1 MSQVFSVLV
10 LLVLLHVFISLLL
23 FLPLLVLLFIII
35 SILKIYSPHSEQ
47 SWTPNSDECNNW
59 RTSQIE
65 VDENSNPVQA
75 DFENEARNQET
86 NSGYSSRN
94 RNNNINDSSAVNG
107 GFSRNVSSQSFEL
120 GGNSNR
126 NEDVRRHDNENNV
139 DYNDYENHP
148 TATDNDGSNINSN
161 DNPNR
166 NQNDLNSDYNDSH
179 SIRDH
184 GYYEERDLTTRIG
197 SSNSHSP
204 NNQQTTRTR
213 RESRQ
218 SDNNA
223 SDRDIAVG
231 SNPTSLYSG
240 SSSSRELLFSSD
252 SERDCECG
260 YQYNYRY
267 QTQYRY
273 GSTKRKSFTSKSLV
287 NVAQK
292 IDKYFVYSPSDYN
305 GKTSKHDKET
315 KPRTSTFNNLSGSN
329 FWSKFQDLLPN
340 SVPPPSGSQN
350 NGVLNDVFK
359 PKQNS
364 IFKKLSNV
372 FTTIYDSNY
381 NYSSDDEMNS
391 LPLLPTH
398 ADIRP
403 EGNSDTDDL
412 TT

>member
-1 MSQVFSVLV
+1 MVEDKTQVFSVLV
-10 LLVLLHVFISLLL
+10 LLVLLLVFIPLLQ
-23 FLPLLVLLFIII
+23 FLPLLLLLFIIS
-35 SILKIYSPHSEQ
+35 SILQIYSPRLQQ
-47 SWTPNSDECNNW
+47 SSYPDHDEFTNSQ
-59 RTSQIE
+59 TSQLE
-65 VDENSNPVQA
+65 DDENSNPIPT
-75 DFENEARNQET
+75 DFENETRNQEP
-86 NSGYSSRN
+86 NSGYSTRN
-94 RNNNINDSSAVNG
+94 WNNNNINDSSETNDD
-107 GFSRNVSSQSFEL
+107 STRNFSSQSFGF

-126 NEDVRRHDNENNV
+126 NEDVRRDDNENNV
-139 DYNDYENHP
+139 NSNGYENHP

-161 DNPNR
+161 DNPGP

-179 SIRDH
+179 SIHDD
-184 GYYEERDLTTRIG
+184 GYYEELNITTRIG

-204 NNQQTTRTR
+204 SNPQTTRTR
-213 RESRQ
+213 RESIQ
-218 SDNNA
+218 SDINT
-223 SDRDIAVG
+223 SDRDTAVG

-252 SERDCECG
+252 SECG
-260 YQYNYRY
+260 YQYNYRF

-273 GSTKRKSFTSKSLV
+273 GPSKRKSFTSKSFV

-305 GKTSKHDKET
+305 SKTSKYVKES

-391 LPLLPTH
+391 LPPLPTH
-398 ADIRP
+398 ADIIP
-403 EGNSDTDDL
+403 
-412 TT
+412 

>member
-1 MSQVFSVLV
+1 M
-10 LLVLLHVFISLLL
+10 
-23 FLPLLVLLFIII
+23 
-35 SILKIYSPHSEQ
+35 
-47 SWTPNSDECNNW
+47 
-59 RTSQIE
+59 
-65 VDENSNPVQA
+65 
-75 DFENEARNQET
+75 
-86 NSGYSSRN
+86 
-94 RNNNINDSSAVNG
+94 NG

-126 NEDVRRHDNENNV
+126 NEDVRRHDNENNL
-139 DYNDYENHP
+139 DYNDYENLQ
-148 TATDNDGSNINSN
+148 TATDNNGSNINSN

-166 NQNDLNSDYNDSH
+166 NQNDLNSEYNDSH

-292 IDKYFVYSPSDYN
+292 LINILFIHLVIIMVRLQNMTRKLNHEQVHLIICQVPIFGPSFKIYYPIQ
-305 GKTSKHDKET
+305 SHH
-315 KPRTSTFNNLSGSN
+315 R
-329 FWSKFQDLLPN
+329 
-340 SVPPPSGSQN
+340 QN
-350 NGVLNDVFK
+350 PKIMEYLMMSLN
-359 PKQNS
+359 QNKIQFS
-364 IFKKLSNV
+364 RN
-372 FTTIYDSNY
+372 
-381 NYSSDDEMNS
+381 
-391 LPLLPTH
+391 
-398 ADIRP
+398 
-403 EGNSDTDDL
+403 
-412 TT
+412 